1 VVGTTAIGHRQ
12 LRHPLRR
19 LEYGAREIRECK
31 STVALLFG
39 SEKFGLSNEDMSH
52 CDWLMHIPTRDQH
65 QSMNLG
71 QAVAVCL
78 YELIRSDEAADAE
91 PKRRET
97 ATVADRELFTTAL
110 LELLNESGYVN
121 PLTAE
126 STVAKIRRLVTRL
139 NLAAAD
145 VQIWMGIIRQI
156 RWQLGQAGRT
166 GEASPRPPEH

>member
-1 VVGTTAIGHRQ
+1 
-12 LRHPLRR
+12 
-19 LEYGAREIRECK
+19 
-31 STVALLFG
+31 VALLFG

-91 PKRRET
+91 PKRREA

-156 RWQLGQAGRT
+156 RWQVGQAGRT